1 MPRAAKKPQ
10 VREIPHPHPNPPLE
24 GEGAGRERLIMAVL
38 RSSLE
43 GVRTGLTKRQIGN
56 TSRPLEGEG
65 AGRERLIMAVLRS
78 SLEGVIAPARRSI
91 KRHT

>member
-1 MPRAAKKPQ
+1 MAVLRFYLEG
-10 VREIPHPHPNPPLE
+10 VRTGLTKRQIGNTSPPLE

-56 TSRPLEGEG
+56 TSPPLQGEG
-65 AGRERLIMAVLRS
+65 RASDVCDWTG
-78 SLEGVIAPARRSI
+78 
-91 KRHT
+91 